1 MKGDESMHERLRE
14 LRLQMGKTQQ
24 EIAAMLCIS
33 SSAYSLYETGKRQ
46 LNYENMLALADYFD
60 VSLDYLF
67 GRTEIK
73 KYPPSFTTADYQ
85 FLRQYKSLD
94 ERGRQTVR
102 LLLNFE
108 SSSQTKD

>member
-1 MKGDESMHERLRE
+1 MHERLRE

-24 EIAAMLCIS
+24 EMATVLRIT

-46 LNYENMLALADYFD
+46 LNYEGMLTLADYFN

-73 KYPPSFTTADYQ
+73 KYPSSFTSADYQ
-85 FLRQYKSLD
+85 LLRQFKSLD
-94 ERGRQTVR
+94 ERGKQTVR
-102 LLLNFE
+102 LVLNFE
-108 SSSQTKD
+108 ASSQGKA